1 MTTFFQ
7 DEMGLEMNKRHVL
20 RSLLCAMAA
29 LPMTVCAAPL
39 DALLSADQFLHAGEF
54 RAEAS
59 VDAMNNMLDVL
70 SIRAKDPLYAG
81 TNVGDYSGLHL
92 RLGYALTDRLSLEG
106 GGWQRKV
113 TYRTDKEALGSWQVA
128 GQYRIWG
135 DEDSKTRFAL
145 RASAWGDQAP
155 SLTKSTPTLV
165 GGRNV
170 NRVTINSPRDS
181 QVQADAIG
189 TWRMSKRTSFSAF
202 VGTGRS
208 TVSTGDMLANY
219 TSGNGCNYNI
229 AFTATGSTGSLS
241 TPCLAPGAVIESF
254 GATQSVLQ
262 EFSYQANY
270 YQLGGM
276 WQWQS
281 QNWSVRGGYQFQQ
294 LRRAN
299 VDALIT
305 SRGGVSYQSN
315 HVVVADVMRKVSN
328 HVAVFARGQV
338 MSNQFVGEIP
348 FAYNSVTASKFASR
362 YGIASFGVV
371 MGF

>member
-1 MTTFFQ
+1 
-7 DEMGLEMNKRHVL
+7 
-20 RSLLCAMAA
+20 MAA

-54 RAEAS
+54 RAEAGY
-59 VDAMNNMLDVL
+59 DAMNDTLDVL
-70 SIRAKDPLYAG
+70 GIRAKDPLYAG

-106 GGWQRKV
+106 GAWQRKIS
-113 TYRTDKEALGSWQVA
+113 YRTDKEALGSWQVA

-135 DEDSKTRFAL
+135 DKYSKTHFAL

-189 TWRMSKRTSFSAF
+189 TWRLTRRASLSAF
-202 VGTGRS
+202 VGAGRS
-208 TVSTGDMLANY
+208 RVSTGDMSANY
-219 TSGNGCNYNI
+219 TDGNGCNYNL
-229 AFTATGSTGSLS
+229 AFAATGTSVRLAAPCGDLLAAFVT
-241 TPCLAPGAVIESF
+241 TP
-254 GATQSVLQ
+254 QSMLQ
-262 EFSYQANY
+262 EFSYKASY

-276 WQWQS
+276 WQWHNE
-281 QNWSVRGGYQFQQ
+281 NWALRGGYQFQQ

-299 VDALIT
+299 VDALIA

-348 FAYNSVTASKFASR
+348 FTYNSATASKFARR